1 MIRMDTS
8 SARTHLK
15 PIALQAKENVRK
27 AIETRNLTERQ
38 NWLGEA
44 LR

>member
-1 MIRMDTS
+1 MGASFT
-8 SARTHLK
+8 RTH
-15 PIALQAKENVRK
+15 PEPVALQAKENIRK
-27 AIETRNLTERQ
+27 AIETSSLTERQ

>member
-1 MIRMDTS
+1 MT
-8 SARTHLK
+8 LK
-15 PIALQAKENVRK
+15 GTPYLSTCSNLIVAQAKENIRK